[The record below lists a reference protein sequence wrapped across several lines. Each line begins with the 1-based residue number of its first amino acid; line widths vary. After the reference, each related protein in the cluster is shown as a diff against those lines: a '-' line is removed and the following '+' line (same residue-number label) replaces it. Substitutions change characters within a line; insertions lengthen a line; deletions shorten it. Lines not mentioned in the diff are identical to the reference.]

1 MLQEVQLDSKVKLI
15 DSPGV
20 IFEDSDTNGE
30 NNSSSLL
37 LRNCVSPDTMAD
49 PVPAATAICARCK
62 VEQLMELYSIPQYRS
77 ADEFLWHLAKLQG
90 KLLKGG
96 VPDRDRAARLLVR
109 DWNVGKIPFYTLPPV
124 TARKSDATILTGFT
138 NDSEFNVDEA
148 FAANDS
154 AVVEGR
160 PERQFDMDD
169 YVLLGNEDNDVD
181 MSGGSSSASSGSW

>member
-1 MLQEVQLDSKVKLI
+1 
-15 DSPGV
+15 
-20 IFEDSDTNGE
+20 
-30 NNSSSLL
+30 
-37 LRNCVSPDTMAD
+37 
-49 PVPAATAICARCK
+49 
-62 VEQLMELYSIPQYRS
+62 
-77 ADEFLWHLAKLQG
+77 
-90 KLLKGG
+90 
-96 VPDRDRAARLLVR
+96 VR